1 MCKLKS
7 KDNCVTLLGRENTG
21 RMNCQNIIY
30 CLYAF
35 IIVINLRPPHING
48 IMAFSDHSFTFY
60 TSDRKEYTSIDG
72 FNSNLTNIY
81 GVRKGLGS
89 GRHLFLIYINGLYGQ

>member
-21 RMNCQNIIY
+21 RMNRQNIIY

-35 IIVINLRPPHING
+35 IIVINLRPPIL
-48 IMAFSDHSFTFY
+48 M
-60 TSDRKEYTSIDG
+60 
-72 FNSNLTNIY
+72 
-81 GVRKGLGS
+81 GLW
-89 GRHLFLIYINGLYGQ
+89 HFLITPLPFIPVIGKNIPQ